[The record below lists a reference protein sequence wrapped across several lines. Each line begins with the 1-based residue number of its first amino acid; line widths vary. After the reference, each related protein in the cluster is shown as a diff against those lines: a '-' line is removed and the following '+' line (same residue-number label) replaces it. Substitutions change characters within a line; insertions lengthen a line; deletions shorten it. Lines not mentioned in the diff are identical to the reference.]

1 MKRVKNCAVSTN
13 RINTAL
19 VGEGRQLT
27 DLLAGLATR
36 SSLLRL
42 NIVAVVDLD
51 PGPDSPNLDL
61 IRGAGIQNIS
71 TGIDDILTRDD
82 LDLVILGSENHD
94 VAAALRTGLFPHIP
108 VLGPEANNIIQ
119 SAIRLVEDNRALR
132 SDSRRLKET
141 RLRLNIFVETAP
153 LSIYIKDTELR
164 YRKINNHAQKVLGV
178 RETDVV
184 GKRDSAVF
192 SSGGAR
198 WLQKVEQETLNS
210 RRTLHATGVLPIR
223 GQMMHV
229 KVTLFPVIENGRVE
243 GLYGLI
249 EDTTE
254 LHESER
260 MRHQVDDQLNE
271 TQKYLRE
278 VLENSRDIIF
288 LTDPTGNI
296 LTFNRGAE
304 GSLGYSR
311 DEVVGA
317 PAHQLC
323 ANPENFD
330 ILFAETMREGHSTS
344 YEAEFRSKDQRAVIC
359 NISLTLIDGPDGK
372 PLEVVC
378 LCRDLTTR
386 LRLKN
391 DLIRSERLAAVG
403 QLASGVAHEI
413 NNPLAVIDTIAG
425 LVEETLEDEGEA
437 LKADTRTMLTKAMD
451 RLHHQ
456 VKRVTAITHSLLGFV
471 RTQHAG
477 MANVDI
483 EELLEECLGV
493 LGTEIRRSRVE
504 IVRLYTPNLP
514 EFTSDPMLLQQVF
527 VNLIKN
533 SIDAMQEVPGRT
545 GILEIMT
552 SVDARRLLVTIQ
564 DNGVGIPK
572 EDQEKIFNLFHTTK
586 PAGQGTGMGLSIVHD
601 ILYRLGGTVRVVSE
615 PGQWSRFVVEVPL
628 NPPEIPLPDPSISL

>member
-1 MKRVKNCAVSTN
+1 VSTN

-19 VGEGRQLT
+19 VGEGRRLS

-36 SSLLRL
+36 SPILRL
-42 NIVAVVDLD
+42 QIVAVVDLD
-51 PGPDSPNLDL
+51 PGPDSPDLDL
-61 IRGAGIQNIS
+61 IHGAGIQKIS
-71 TGIDDILTRDD
+71 TSIDDILTRDD
-82 LDLVILGSENHD
+82 LDLVILGSDNHD
-94 VAAALRTGLFPHIP
+94 VAAALHTGLFSHIP
-108 VLGPEANNIIQ
+108 VLGPEADKIIQ
-119 SAIRLVEDNRALR
+119 GAIRLAEDNRALR

-178 RETDVV
+178 REAEVV

-192 SSGGAR
+192 PAGRAR

-210 RRTLHATGVLPIR
+210 RRTLHATGVLPVR
-223 GQMMHV
+223 DQMMHV
-229 KVTLFPVIENGRVE
+229 QVTLFPIIENGRVE

-254 LHESER
+254 LHESE
-260 MRHQVDDQLNE
+260 MKRHQVDEQLNE

-288 LTDPTGNI
+288 LTDPSGNI
-296 LTFNRGAE
+296 LTFNSGAE
-304 GSLGYSR
+304 ASLGFSR
-311 DEVVGA
+311 DDVVGTQ
-317 PAHQLC
+317 AHLLC
-323 ANPENFD
+323 ANPGNFD
-330 ILFAETMREGHSTS
+330 NLFAEALRDGHSTS

-391 DLIRSERLAAVG
+391 NLIRSERLAAVG
-403 QLASGVAHEI
+403 QMASGVAHEI

-425 LVEETLEDEGEA
+425 LVEETLEDEGDS
-437 LKADTRTMLTKAMD
+437 LKPETRKVLGQAMG

-483 EELLEECLGV
+483 EELLEECLSV
-493 LGTEIRRSRVE
+493 LGIEIRRSRTEV
-504 IVRLYTPNLP
+504 VRLYTPDIP

-533 SIDAMQEVPGRT
+533 SIDAMQEAPSRPS
-545 GILEIMT
+545 ILEILT
-552 SVDARRLLVTIQ
+552 SLDARRILVTIQ
-564 DNGVGIPK
+564 DNGVGIPQK
-572 EDQEKIFNLFHTTK
+572 DQEKIFNLFHTTK
-586 PAGQGTGMGLSIVHD
+586 PAGQGTGLGLSIVHD
-601 ILYRLGGTVRVVSE
+601 ILYRLGGTVRVASE
-615 PGQWSRFVVEVPL
+615 PGQWSRFVVEIPL
-628 NPPEIPLPDPSISL
+628 HPPEILLPDPSISL

>member
-1 MKRVKNCAVSTN
+1 MSTN

-19 VGEGRQLT
+19 VAEGRQLT
-27 DLLAGLATR
+27 DLLAGLVTR
-36 SSLLRL
+36 SPLLRL
-42 NIVAVVDLD
+42 KVVAVVDLD
-51 PGPDSPNLDL
+51 PGPDSPDL
-61 IRGAGIQNIS
+61 ELFEGSGIKRIS
-71 TGIDDILTRDD
+71 TDINDILIRDD

-108 VLGPEANNIIQ
+108 VLGPEAHKIIQ
-119 SAIRLVEDNRALR
+119 GAIRLAEDNRALR
-132 SDSRRLKET
+132 ADSRRLKET

-153 LSIYIKDTELR
+153 LSIYIKDNDLR
-164 YRKINNHAQKVLGV
+164 YRKINNHAQRVLGV
-178 RETDVV
+178 REAEVV
-184 GKRDSAVF
+184 GKRDSMVF
-192 SSGGAR
+192 PDGGVR
-198 WLQKVEQETLNS
+198 WLQRVEQETLNS
-210 RRTLHATGVLPIR
+210 RRTLHATGVLPVQ

-229 KVTLFPVIENGRVE
+229 QVTLFPVIENGRVE

-254 LHESER
+254 LFQSEQKLHE
-260 MRHQVDDQLNE
+260 VDEQLNE

-288 LTDPTGNI
+288 LTDPLGNI
-296 LTFNRGAE
+296 LTFNSGAE
-304 GSLGYSR
+304 TSLGYSR
-311 DEVVGA
+311 DDVVGT

-323 ANPENFD
+323 ANPGNFEK
-330 ILFAETMREGHSTS
+330 LFSTAMSEGHATS
-344 YEAEFRSKDQRAVIC
+344 YEAEFRSKDRRPVIC

-403 QLASGVAHEI
+403 QMASGVAHEI

-425 LVEETLEDEGEA
+425 MVEETLDEEGEA
-437 LKADTRTMLTKAMD
+437 LKPETRKILGQAME

-456 VKRVTAITHSLLGFV
+456 VRRVTTITHSLLGFV
-471 RTQHAG
+471 RTQHSG
-477 MANVDI
+477 MANVDVQ
-483 EELLEECLGV
+483 ELLEECLGV
-493 LGTEIRRSRVE
+493 LGTEIRRSQTE
-504 IVRLYTPNLP
+504 IVRLYTSDLP

-533 SIDAMQEVPGRT
+533 AIDAMEEVPGRP

-552 SVDARRLLVTIQ
+552 NIDAHRMLVTIQ
-564 DNGVGIPK
+564 DNGVGIPP
-572 EDQEKIFNLFHTTK
+572 ENQEKIFNLFHTTK
-586 PAGQGTGMGLSIVHD
+586 PAGQGTGLGLSIVHD
-601 ILYRLGGTVRVVSE
+601 ILYRLGGTVRVASE
-615 PGQWSRFVVEVPL
+615 PGLWSRFVVEVPL
-628 NPPEIPLPDPSISL
+628 KPPETLLPDPSISL